1 MKIAAIIPAY
11 NEEKSISPIIRVARE
26 NALINEV
33 IVVDDGSSDAT
44 TEVARGDGANVVRIE
59 ENQGKGNALEVGIQE
74 TDADILLFLDAD
86 LVGLRSQHLTM
97 LLEPVI
103 EEVAD
108 MTVGAIDRKMF
119 RTFLNEWFRKTE
131 SPFSGMRVIKSSFW
145 REIPKKYKKKF
156 YIESVIT
163 YLAKKNNLKVMPF
176 VLEGVRHITKERK
189 MGFWEGSKARWKM
202 NWQIILINLALR
214 LKPKNSLKIHSR

>member
-11 NEEKSISPIIRVARE
+11 NEEKSIEPVIRVAKE
-26 NALINEV
+26 NDLVDEV
-33 IVVDDGSSDAT
+33 IVVDDGSFDAT
-44 TEVARGDGANVVRIE
+44 TEIARKNGAKVVRIE
-59 ENQGKGNALEVGIQE
+59 NNQGKGNALETGVQK

-86 LVGLRSQHLTM
+86 LVGLTPQHLTM
-97 LLEPVI
+97 LLEPVLQG
-103 EEVAD
+103 VAE

-131 SPFSGMRVIKSSFW
+131 SPFSGMRVIKRSFW
-145 REIPKKYKKKF
+145 EKVPKKYKKKF

-163 YLAKKNNLKVMPF
+163 YLAKKNNLKVSPF
-176 VLEGVRHITKERK
+176 VLEGVRHITKEKK

-202 NWQIILINLALR
+202 NWQIVSINLVLR
-214 LKPKNSLKIHSR
+214 LKTKDSLKIH

>member
-11 NEEKSISPIIRVARE
+11 NEEKSISPIIRAAKE
-26 NALINEV
+26 NDLISEV

-44 TEVARGDGANVVRIE
+44 SEIAQENGVEVVKIE
-59 ENQGKGNALEVGIQE
+59 NNQGKGNALEMGVQE
-74 TDADILLFLDAD
+74 TKADILLFLDAD
-86 LVGLRSQHLTM
+86 LVGLTSQHLTM
-97 LLEPVI
+97 LLEPVLQGSA
-103 EEVAD
+103 E

-131 SPFSGMRVIKSSFW
+131 SPFSGMRAIKRSFW
-145 REIPKKYKKKF
+145 EKIPKKYKKKF

-163 YLAKKNNLKVMPF
+163 YLAKKNNIKVQPF
-176 VLEGVRHITKERK
+176 VLEGVRHITKEKK

-202 NWQIILINLALR
+202 NWQIVLINFTLR
-214 LKPKNSLKIHSR
+214 LKSKDSLKIH